1 MQSKS
6 SVSGS
11 IPDKKFW
18 AICLVLGQ
26 FIVIISSFFWK
37 TNGRHMLNGS
47 VMVFFSTLF
56 LAIGMVGLFD
66 ILKPKMP
73 IYSRLGFLYGMYGIF
88 GGVGFAFEGLY
99 SNVFNASER
108 IGIEAF
114 KLFPTQMNLVL
125 YWSGPAFPITFL
137 ILGIVYIRAKV
148 VKWWVGIL
156 LSLGGITFPI
166 SRILRNEWIAHLN
179 DVILFIPLCIIA
191 YQFWNNAEQ

>member
-6 SVSGS
+6 SVL
-11 IPDKKFW
+11 DKKFW

-26 FIVIISSFFWK
+26 FIVIISSFLWK
-37 TNGRHMLNGS
+37 ENGRHSVNGS
-47 VMVFFSTLF
+47 VLVFFSTLF
-56 LAIGMVGLFD
+56 LAIGMVGLFYV
-66 ILKPKMP
+66 LKPKMP

-99 SNVFNASER
+99 SSALNISDT
-108 IGIEAF
+108 IGLEAF
-114 KLFPTQMNLVL
+114 KSFPTQMNLVL
-125 YWSGPAFPITFL
+125 YWSGPAFPLTFL
-137 ILGIVYIRAKV
+137 ILGIVYIRVKV
-148 VKWWVGIL
+148 VKWWVGVM

-191 YQFWNNAEQ
+191 YQFWNDAE